1 MSDKKD
7 KPGHDEIDRRGI
19 LRCGAWAGAGLLWS
33 MSGGVAH
40 SALMGKSAH
49 AATRSLSFVQ
59 ISDTHI
65 GFNKAANPDPAG
77 TLRQVIAQIKALPR
91 QPDFIVHTGDIT
103 HLSTAQQFDD
113 AHQLLQELRVP
124 IHYIPGEHDTQDEG
138 QGREYLSRFGRGT
151 RGDGWYSGTPNGWQ
165 VSARVNV
172 KNLAPGG
179 LGALG
184 QDQIAWLRDDLRHLR
199 SSTPIV
205 VLAHMPMW
213 SLYPEWGWGTDDA
226 AAALEPLQRFGS
238 VTVLNGHIH
247 QIQQHVE
254 GNITFHTARPTS
266 YPQPA
271 PGAAPSPGPM
281 VVPPEQL
288 PRMLGMRKV
297 TVVPGRHELA
307 VTDTPLA
314 S

>member
-1 MSDKKD
+1 M
-7 KPGHDEIDRRGI
+7 
-19 LRCGAWAGAGLLWS
+19 A
-33 MSGGVAH
+33 GGVA
-40 SALMGKSAH
+40 SGTVMAGSAH
-49 AATRSLSFVQ
+49 AATHGLTFVQ

-65 GFNKAANPDPAG
+65 GFSKPANPDTSA

-151 RGDGWYSGTPNGWQ
+151 RGDGWYSFDSNG
-165 VSARVNV
+165 VHFIALVNV

-254 GNITFHTARPTS
+254 GHITFHTARPTS

-288 PRMLGMRKV
+288 PRMLGTRKV

>member
-1 MSDKKD
+1 M
-7 KPGHDEIDRRGI
+7 
-19 LRCGAWAGAGLLWS
+19 A
-33 MSGGVAH
+33 GGVA
-40 SALMGKSAH
+40 SGTVMAGSAH
-49 AATRSLSFVQ
+49 AATHGLTFVQ

-65 GFNKAANPDPAG
+65 GFSKPANPDTSA

-151 RGDGWYSGTPNGWQ
+151 RGDGWYSFDSHG
-165 VSARVNV
+165 VHFIALVNV

-254 GNITFHTARPTS
+254 GHITFHTARPTS

>member
-1 MSDKKD
+1 MSAKSE
-7 KPGHDEIDRRGI
+7 KPGHDGVDRRGV
-19 LRCGAWAGAGLLWS
+19 LRCGAWAGAGLLWT
-33 MSGGVAH
+33 MAGGVA
-40 SALMGKSAH
+40 SGTVMAGSAH
-49 AATRSLSFVQ
+49 AATHGLTFVQ

-65 GFNKAANPDPAG
+65 GFSKPANPDTSA

-151 RGDGWYSGTPNGWQ
+151 RGDGWYSFDSNG
-165 VSARVNV
+165 VHFIALVNV

-254 GNITFHTARPTS
+254 GHITFHTARPTS

-288 PRMLGMRKV
+288 PRMLGTRKV